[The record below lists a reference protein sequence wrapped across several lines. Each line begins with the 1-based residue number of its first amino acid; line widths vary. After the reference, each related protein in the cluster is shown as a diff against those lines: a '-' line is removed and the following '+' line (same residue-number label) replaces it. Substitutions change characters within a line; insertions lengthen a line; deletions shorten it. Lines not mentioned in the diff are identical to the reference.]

1 MKIGSTRGNVLSL
14 SKLEKE
20 SCLFTPDYC
29 GSAQAE
35 DAKLAEDCRGRDA
48 RAYER
53 LYYAHGRGMKCIA
66 YSILGNTADAE
77 DAVQESFLRIYRSIH
92 RFRGECAFKTWI
104 YRVVVNACY
113 DLARKSDRRKREIQ
127 NQPKSRMRGVPVSD
141 HPDHPLRLTLQQH
154 LEKLDKRSRT
164 VFLLFEV
171 EGLRHREI
179 AEILTISES
188 MSRIVLFEA
197 KRELQKLIWKD
208 DMSARFV
215 CED

>member
-1 MKIGSTRGNVLSL
+1 
-14 SKLEKE
+14 
-20 SCLFTPDYC
+20 
-29 GSAQAE
+29 
-35 DAKLAEDCRGRDA
+35 
-48 RAYER
+48 
-53 LYYAHGRGMKCIA
+53 
-66 YSILGNTADAE
+66 
-77 DAVQESFLRIYRSIH
+77 
-92 RFRGECAFKTWI
+92 
-104 YRVVVNACY
+104 
-113 DLARKSDRRKREIQ
+113 
-127 NQPKSRMRGVPVSD
+127 MRGVPVSD